1 MRVVQLLAQDSFAVE
16 DYASLLRD
24 CSVHLVDVGS
34 SRTRRGG
41 TLEERLRYFNN
52 EARHACFGDWV
63 LFASAR

>member
-1 MRVVQLLAQDSFAVE
+1 MCVVQLLVQDAFAIE

-34 SRTRRGG
+34 SRSRRGG
-41 TLEERLRYFNN
+41 SIEKRLRFYSN

-63 LFASAR
+63 LLASAR